1 MSKPKKKESM
11 NDDKRE
17 LFQMTKL
24 ELVNLIIDLR
34 YTIGKM
40 IEALEQVN
48 DYRVDG
54 INWGDDE
61 EDI

>member
-1 MSKPKKKESM
+1 MGRPKKKENMS
-11 NDDKRE
+11 DDKRE

-24 ELVNLIIDLR
+24 ELVHLIIDLR

-61 EDI
+61 ED

>member
-61 EDI
+61 ED

>member
-1 MSKPKKKESM
+1 MGRPKKKENMS
-11 NDDKRE
+11 DDKRE

-24 ELVNLIIDLR
+24 ELVDLIIDLR

-61 EDI
+61 ED